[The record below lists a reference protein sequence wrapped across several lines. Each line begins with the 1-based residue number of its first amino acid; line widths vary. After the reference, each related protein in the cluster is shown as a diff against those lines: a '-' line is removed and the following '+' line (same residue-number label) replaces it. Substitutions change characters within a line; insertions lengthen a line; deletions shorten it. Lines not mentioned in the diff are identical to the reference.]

1 MNEIQLDIMR
11 GMVSILN
18 DASEAYYNTG
28 NPIMSDEEFDM
39 RLEDLRQFE
48 EETGFILSNS
58 PTQRVGAKVL
68 TELNEITH
76 SHPMLSLE
84 KCHTVEELIKFANNK
99 ELVASIKL
107 DGLTVSITYED
118 GILVKAET
126 RGNGYIGSDITE
138 HIKQFK
144 NVPFKISKE
153 GVYIVDGEAI
163 ITDEDFADVNKDGEF
178 KNSRNLAAG
187 TLSVLDTSLVAKRK
201 LCFMVWDIIEGGNSN
216 KLKDNLNEAKTLGF
230 DVVPSWLN
238 GNSANALNP
247 ENLQSNIDYVF
258 DFAVEEGLPNDGVVF
273 KFNDI
278 EYGKSLGQTSHHF
291 KNGIAYKRKDDT
303 YRTKLTNIDW
313 TMGKTGI
320 LTPTAVFEPVEID
333 GTTVERASVHNISI
347 LTKLDLHIGDTIE
360 VFKANQIIPQVK
372 RNVSADERMALGK
385 EPDYIIIPSTCP
397 ICGGNAVVKQ
407 DNDSKVLVCTNDNC
421 KGKLL
426 GKLTHFVSKNAINID
441 GMSEATLD
449 FLINNGWVKSFEDLY
464 NLNYSPWIYEWMHT
478 EGFGEKSVKKLLDS
492 IEKSK
497 STTLDRF
504 IYSLSIPLIGR
515 SASKTIAKFFEND
528 FEIFYKAFT
537 SPFNW
542 TALDD
547 FGATMN
553 DSIIEYAVDNNNMVR
568 NLARYFT
575 FEKPQTTSNSNSL
588 TGKTFVVTGSLNH
601 FSNRDEAK
609 EKIEQLGGKVSGSVS
624 AKTSY
629 LVNNDVNSTSGKNKK
644 AKELNIPI
652 ISEQELINMM
662 G

>member
-126 RGNGYIGSDITE
+126 RGNGYVGSDITE

-144 NVPFKISKE
+144 NVPFKINKE
-153 GVYIVDGEAI
+153 GTYIVDGEAI
-163 ITDEDFADVNKDGEF
+163 ITDEDFTDVNKNGEF

-201 LCFMVWDIIEGGNSN
+201 LRFMVWDVIEGGSS

-230 DVVPSWLN
+230 DVVPSWITT
-238 GNSANALNP
+238 
-247 ENLQSNIDYVF
+247 NLDLKKLQGTLDYVF
-258 DFAVEEGLPNDGVVF
+258 EFSADEGLPNDGIVF

-372 RNVSADERMALGK
+372 RNVSADERIALGK

-397 ICGGNAVVKQ
+397 ICGGKTEIKQ

-575 FEKPQTTSNSNSL
+575 FENPQTTSNSNSL
-588 TGKTFVVTGSLNH
+588 AGKTFVITGSLNH

-652 ISEQELINMM
+652 IEEEELIRMLNQ
-662 G
+662 